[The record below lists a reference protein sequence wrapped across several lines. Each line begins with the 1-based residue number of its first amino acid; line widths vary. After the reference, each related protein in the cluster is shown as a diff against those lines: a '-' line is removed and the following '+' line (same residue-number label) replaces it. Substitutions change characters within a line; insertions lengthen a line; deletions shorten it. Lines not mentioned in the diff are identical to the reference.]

1 MTRVEAT
8 FKANRSIVAKRRT
21 EGKEENS
28 NGLRVPMAIMMI
40 KTLEAM
46 LNVNKTSRKNGGRG
60 KTNMPM
66 INNTRAGI
74 LRSAKLNFDR
84 FCRMVDR
91 LSVDMNC
98 RFEMLLTCN
107 WSQVD

>member
-8 FKANRSIVAKRRT
+8 FKASLSIVANRST
-21 EGKEENS
+21 DGKEENS

-46 LNVNKTSRKNGGRG
+46 LNVNKTSSKNGGSG

-66 INNTRAGI
+66 INSTKAGM
-74 LRSAKLNFDR
+74 LKSA
-84 FCRMVDR
+84 
-91 LSVDMNC
+91 
-98 RFEMLLTCN
+98 
-107 WSQVD
+107 